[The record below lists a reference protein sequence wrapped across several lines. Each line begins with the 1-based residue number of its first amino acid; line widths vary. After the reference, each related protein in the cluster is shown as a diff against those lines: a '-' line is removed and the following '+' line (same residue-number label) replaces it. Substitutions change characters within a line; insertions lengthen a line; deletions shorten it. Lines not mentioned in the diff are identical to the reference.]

1 MRWVDTAT
9 MLPLSFTVMG
19 DPVSQ
24 GSMKV
29 VRGKPIHQKQ
39 AQLVFWRHNILQK
52 ALVAAR
58 AHEVPVPINEP
69 VALEMRFY
77 MHRHEHTT
85 FEEAATRPDLDKLV
99 RAVND
104 GLAPIKGYKFLREDS
119 RVIAVNASKEY
130 AKTNRVGDPEGPRV
144 EITVYRFKGNRK
156 KRGERNER

>member
-1 MRWVDTAT
+1 MRWTDTAT

-19 DPVSQ
+19 DPVTQ

-29 VRGKPIHQKQ
+29 MRGRPRHQNQEK
-39 AQLVFWRHNILQK
+39 LVFWRRNILQK
-52 ALVAAR
+52 ALLVAR

-69 VALEMRFY
+69 VALEVRFY
-77 MHRHEHTT
+77 LRRHENPT

-104 GLAPIKGYKFLREDS
+104 GLAPLKGYKFLREDS

-144 EITVYRFKGNRK
+144 EITVYRFKRNRK
-156 KRGERNER
+156 RRGERNER

>member
-1 MRWVDTAT
+1 MRWTDTAT

-19 DPVSQ
+19 DPVTQ

-29 VRGKPIHQKQ
+29 MRGRPRHQNQEK
-39 AQLVFWRHNILQK
+39 LVFWRRNILQK
-52 ALVAAR
+52 ALLVAR

-69 VALEMRFY
+69 VALELRFY

-85 FEEAATRPDLDKLV
+85 FEDAATRPDLDKLV

-104 GLAPIKGYKFLREDS
+104 GLSPIKGRKFLREDS

-130 AKTNRVGDPEGPRV
+130 AKNNRVGDPEGPRV
-144 EITVYRFKGNRK
+144 EITVYRFKGNK
-156 KRGERNER
+156 KRRKRKDNG

>member
-1 MRWVDTAT
+1 MRWTDTAT
-9 MLPLSFTVMG
+9 MLPLYFTVLG

-39 AQLVFWRHNILQK
+39 AQLVFWRHKILQT

-77 MHRHEHTT
+77 LFRYANPT
-85 FEEAATRPDLDKLV
+85 FEDAATRPDLDKLV

-104 GLAPIKGYKFLREDS
+104 ALAPIKGYKFLREDS

-144 EITVYRFKGNRK
+144 EITVYRFKGIRK
-156 KRGERNER
+156 RRRRKDNG